1 MPQPLLWHPA
11 AAPGQAPPLPGTVAP
26 DQRGHPEP
34 LCLPAS
40 PAVPK
45 PPEWGTK
52 PGWLLGLLAWL
63 GSTLSPQIWG
73 GPGTVPNVPGLDC
86 PPAACWG
93 PPSSHQL
100 PLTRAGGV
108 TGTEIEG

>member
-73 GPGTVPNVPGLDC
+73 GPWHRAERP
-86 PPAACWG
+86 
-93 PPSSHQL
+93 
-100 PLTRAGGV
+100 RAGLSPSRLLGSSQ
-108 TGTEIEG
+108 